1 MALNFWEKIFC
12 LKFVRAHELRN
23 FLVMVATYT
32 VNIRVL
38 SLMSDFINCHVSLV
52 PLDGC
57 GPSAGH

>member
-1 MALNFWEKIFC
+1 MQL
-12 LKFVRAHELRN
+12 LSHGS
-23 FLVMVATYT
+23 YT
-32 VNIRVL
+32 QRHRKGTGVL